1 MVQLKTIIPF
11 FQHIILCGALA
22 SCANP
27 PAAATA
33 PSEPAAAA
41 DTIVPAP
48 EFIPFSRDSI
58 LSAMKRKVAEGK
70 PLVAHVFVPLCDNE
84 HQGIV
89 PVNASLG
96 DGMNLNTN
104 LYWGARYGVRS
115 YFKSQSGWK
124 LVETREN
131 PFPDVLERLVFR
143 RTFPGGHDVI
153 LIADAWRGD
162 RMEAC
167 VAGFFAALAGSRT
180 DSAYLQY
187 GFPDLVAFNGH
198 NGMMDNLDLGLET
211 DRDTLRKDAVV
222 IACASH
228 SWFRERLNFAGAYPL
243 VATNNLMAPEAY
255 VLEAVISHWA
265 RFETEA
271 AVLDAAG
278 RAYHQYQQCGER
290 GARRLFRGGW

>member
-1 MVQLKTIIPF
+1 MII
-11 FQHIILCGALA
+11 CGALA

-27 PAAATA
+27 PEAAPA
-33 PSEPAAAA
+33 PSAPVAAA
-41 DTIVPAP
+41 DTIAPVP
-48 EFIPFSRDSI
+48 EFIPFTRDSI
-58 LSAMKRKVAEGK
+58 LSALKRKVAEGK

-115 YFKSQSGWK
+115 YFKSLPAWK
-124 LVETREN
+124 LVETRAN
-131 PFPDVLERLVFR
+131 PFPDVLERLVFK
-143 RTFPGGHDVI
+143 RTFPNGPTVY

-167 VAGFFAALAGSRT
+167 VSGFFAALAGART

-187 GFPDLVAFNGH
+187 GIPDLVAFNGH

-211 DRDTLRKDAVV
+211 DRDTLCKDAVV

-228 SWFRERLNFAGAYPL
+228 TWFRERLNFAGAIPWSPPP
-243 VATNNLMAPEAY
+243 T
-255 VLEAVISHWA
+255 SW
-265 RFETEA
+265 R
-271 AVLDAAG
+271 
-278 RAYHQYQQCGER
+278 
-290 GARRLFRGGW
+290 RRLMCWRP

>member
-1 MVQLKTIIPF
+1 M
-11 FQHIILCGALA
+11 ILCIAWA

-27 PAAATA
+27 PAAAPA
-33 PSEPAAAA
+33 PAVPAVPA
-41 DTIVPAP
+41 DTITPAP

-96 DGMNLNTN
+96 DGLNLNTN
-104 LYWGARYGVRS
+104 LYWGARYGLRS
-115 YFKSQSGWK
+115 YFKSQSAWK
-124 LVETREN
+124 LVETRKN
-131 PFPDVLERLVFR
+131 PFPDVLERLVFQ
-143 RTFPGGHDVI
+143 RTFPGGPDVFM
-153 LIADAWRGD
+153 IADAWRGD
-162 RMEAC
+162 AMEAC
-167 VAGFFAALAGSRT
+167 VTGFFAALAGSRI

-198 NGMMDNLDLGLET
+198 NGLMDNLDPGLET
-211 DRDTLRKDAVV
+211 DRDPLRKDAAV

-228 SWFRERLNFAGAYPL
+228 AWFRERLNFAGAYPL
-243 VATNNLMAPEAY
+243 VTTTNLMAPEAY
-255 VLEAVISHWA
+255 VLEAVISRWA
-265 RFETEA
+265 QFGTEA

-278 RAYHQYQQCGER
+278 RAYHEYQQCGER
-290 GARRLFRGGW
+290 GARRLFIGGW